1 MEPNEITLVG
11 WVDEALEQS
20 LTKKNKNQV
29 QIQGYNPKVMDS
41 KIQPLKIYI
50 TTSIHDQKN
59 ENDYINEETSQNQIW
74 RRNLLL

>member
-1 MEPNEITLVG
+1 
-11 WVDEALEQS
+11 
-20 LTKKNKNQV
+20 
-29 QIQGYNPKVMDS
+29 MDS